1 MSKALSVQ
9 DIFNEVEEEASKGI
23 VTLYGKAP
31 FNVKFNTVIEDQKD
45 EEQELDEYKQAKKEG
60 NMAAYP
66 TLRINDKY
74 EFFDKLANYVDLEL
88 EKRNEFGMDESEFVK
103 AVITFLFVNA
113 SLKDFDN
120 PVEYLNRRMDY
131 LLDDKMNTKKEV
143 DDAILGSKLTIS
155 RDLNSFV
162 METPYKMTFTL
173 ERDGEKS
180 SLPNVYYGISDNK
193 CYIYSIMNKGEYQSK
208 LTKEVNRELYKL
220 NDGIYEEE
228 SDEFKDYKDGK
239 SDYYPENVSDVTPS
253 FVFSTLLFL
262 KELQRNGISDVSVV
276 TYLPIRYYNM
286 DANARSSFYKDE
298 QLENNE
304 RIQNNATN
312 KFVRTFMRCMSHLDG
327 YDITSYPF
335 EEDEYMHIKLS
346 DNLAIKENTKVNVK

>member
-23 VTLYGKAP
+23 VTLYGNAP
-31 FNVKFNTVIEDQKD
+31 FNVKFNTVFEKQED
-45 EEQELDEYKQAKKEG
+45 EEELDEYKEASKSL
-60 NMAAYP
+60 NMASYP

-88 EKRNEFGMDESEFVK
+88 EKRNDFGMEESEFVK

-113 SLKDFDN
+113 SIKDFDN
-120 PVEYLNRRMDY
+120 PVEYLNRRIDY
-131 LLDDKMNTKKEV
+131 LLDEKMNIKKEV

-155 RDLNSFV
+155 RELNSFV

-173 ERDGEKS
+173 EKDGEKT
-180 SLPNVYYGISDNK
+180 SLPNIYYGISDNK
-193 CYIYSIMNKGEYQSK
+193 CYIYSIMNKNEHHNK
-208 LTKEVNRELYKL
+208 LTKDVNRELYKL

-228 SDEFKDYKDGK
+228 SDEYKDYKEGN

-262 KELQRNGISDVSVV
+262 KELQRNGITDVSVV
-276 TYLPIRYYNM
+276 TYLPVRYNNM
-286 DANARSSFYKDE
+286 DANARKSIYKE
-298 QLENNE
+298 EVLENNE
-304 RIQNNATN
+304 SPN
-312 KFVRTFMRCMSHLDG
+312 KLISSIIFNSF
-327 YDITSYPF
+327 IIF
-335 EEDEYMHIKLS
+335 
-346 DNLAIKENTKVNVK
+346 